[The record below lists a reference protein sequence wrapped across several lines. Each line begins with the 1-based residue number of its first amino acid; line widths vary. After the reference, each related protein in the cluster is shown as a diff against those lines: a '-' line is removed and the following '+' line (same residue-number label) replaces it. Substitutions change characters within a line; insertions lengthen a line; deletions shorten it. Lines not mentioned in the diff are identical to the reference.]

1 MSGMSFLDNLHL
13 SDQPKQG
20 ELEISVFGRGFGE
33 CIVIGCGNG
42 DYAVIDSFQ
51 NAETKRPIALD
62 YLEKIGVDPKTAI
75 KEVIITHWHSD
86 HIGMMSELIKTANNS
101 QIIINPVF
109 SNRTYQQYMSI
120 ATQEQQDSTSEYA
133 KVLPL
138 LQEKKSCIRLAKS
151 RNGIYE
157 NEKLQIIALSPQD
170 GEIIEKYLPFL
181 TGSEDRI
188 RREYQTDNL
197 LSIVLLV
204 KPKKSDGVLLGS
216 DMEVIDEE
224 DAGWNGVVRNY
235 NPFNGKASLFKV
247 PHHGSATG
255 HKQEVWTEML
265 TSHPISFITTYNK
278 GHKLPKDDDI
288 LRVNSLSG
296 ETYLIGN
303 KNKQD
308 KQMEREVRKTCPGI
322 EIEQISTAVGLVRYR
337 KNMDIVS
344 AQPVIECFGA
354 ARKVHPSV

>member
-75 KEVIITHWHSD
+75 KGIIITHWHSD

-101 QIIINPVF
+101 QIIINPVI

-120 ATQEQQDSTSEYA
+120 ATQEQQKSTSEYV
-133 KVLPL
+133 KVQPL
-138 LQEKKSCIRLAKS
+138 LQEKKSYIKVAM
-151 RNGIYE
+151 
-157 NEKLQIIALSPQD
+157 NEKVIYKNENLQIIALSPQD
-170 GEIIEKYLPFL
+170 GEFIEKHLQFL
-181 TGSEDRI
+181 AGPEGRT

-204 KPKKSDGVLLGS
+204 KQKNGDGVLLGS

-224 DAGWNGVVRNY
+224 NAGWNGVVRNY
-235 NPFNGKASLFKV
+235 NPHNGKASLFKV

-303 KNKQD
+303 KNKHD

-322 EIEQISTAVGLVRYR
+322 EIEQISTEVGLVRYR